1 MVLLLSGGVG
11 RAGCIN
17 MSKTIPLI
25 RAATLA
31 PFLRWMREHGVPIEP
46 LLADA
51 GLGPLAAADP
61 VRPIPVIGVA
71 DFITALARRTGPD
84 IACRVVG
91 AASVRDLG
99 PIGAIALAARTPHES
114 LVRVSAHMALHCSH
128 ETTTLAARPGG
139 VLVRNVFTIPF
150 DPVTLHMVHQYF
162 AALIGSLCA
171 MTGARGPVMSRV
183 EIAPHPEFGLEHL
196 HGWFGSGL
204 VASASRGM
212 ALFID
217 AAVAERRMCPGDRG
231 PAEFHAAQ
239 SLISLR
245 GDGSLAA
252 SARLL
257 IAGLLEDGE
266 VRIEDVAEAA
276 LMTRRTLQ
284 RRLAD
289 EGVSYS
295 GLVEELRRAAALRD
309 IAGGQLS
316 FSEISASLGYGKQS
330 ALTRAVRRWWG
341 APPRALRDQRV
352 G

>member
-1 MVLLLSGGVG
+1 
-11 RAGCIN
+11 
-17 MSKTIPLI
+17 MSHTIPLI

-31 PFLRWMREHGVPIEP
+31 PFLGWMRAQGVPVEP
-46 LLADA
+46 VLAEA
-51 GLGPLAAADP
+51 GLGPLALADP
-61 VRPIPVIGVA
+61 ERPIPLIGVA
-71 DFITALARRTGPD
+71 AFITALARRTGPD
-84 IACRVVG
+84 VACRVVD

-99 PIGAIALAARTPHES
+99 PIGAIALAARTPHEG

-128 ETTTLAARPGG
+128 ETTTLIAQRGG
-139 VLVRNVFTIPF
+139 VLVRDVFTIPF

-171 MTGARGPVMSRV
+171 MTGARGPVLSRV

-196 HGWFGSGL
+196 RAWFGPGL
-204 VASASRGM
+204 AASASRGL
-212 ALFID
+212 ALFI
-217 AAVAERRMCPGDRG
+217 AAEVAEHRMSPGHRG
-231 PAEFHAAQ
+231 PAPADAAR

-252 SARLL
+252 SVRML
-257 IAGLLEDGE
+257 IAGLLEDGD

-295 GLVEELRRAAALRD
+295 GLVGELRREAALRD
-309 IAGGQLS
+309 IEGGQLP
-316 FSEISASLGYGKQS
+316 FSAIAASLGYGNQS
-330 ALTRAVRRWWG
+330 ALTRAVRRWTG
-341 APPRALRDQRV
+341 APPRALRDHRV
-352 G
+352 E